1 MVRQKISAWPF
12 FFVWS
17 LYSSE
22 TRCFSEAFSFLK
34 EQRMEDEFE
43 WEFNLRGDL
52 GYNEKKK
59 LRDTGGR

>member
-34 EQRMEDEFE
+34 EKRMADEFE
-43 WEFNLRGDL
+43 WELSSEGI
-52 GYNEKKK
+52 
-59 LRDTGGR
+59 